1 MMETLHILIVD
12 DDEIDRMAVR
22 RALSKVRFK
31 NTLVEVDSAK
41 AAQEILET
49 SHFDCVLLDYR
60 LPDLDGLS
68 LIKRLRKSG
77 ITTPLI
83 VLTGQGDEQIAV
95 ELMKAGTSD
104 YLVKNRVNSE
114 SLSLLIRN
122 AVRVHLAEQRAIA
135 AQEELRR
142 TNALLMSQNHAL
154 EAQRQ
159 HIERQN
165 LKLIEAY
172 RLKSEFL
179 ATMSHELR
187 TPLNAIIGFSQI
199 LDSQVKGTLN
209 DYQAEM
215 VKRVFAN
222 GQNLLNLVNDILDL
236 SKIEA
241 QRLVLEPSQFELN
254 ALIKETLADIKSL
267 ADEKSLP
274 IYFNSEFDSL
284 TLVNDKHRLRQVLIN
299 LLSNAIKFTDSGYV
313 RVNVAAWNQEDLEI
327 LVQDTGIGIAPDQI
341 AEIFEPFRQIDQTI
355 RRRHAGTGLG
365 LAITRSLVTMMGGEV
380 TVESQPNVGSSFYV
394 RIPRVLD
401 TQASDSNP
409 VIMPSGFEVTSHP
422 AIQ

>member
-1 MMETLHILIVD
+1 MMENLHILVVD

-22 RALSKVRFK
+22 RALGKVNFS
-31 NTLVEVDSAK
+31 NTVVEVGSAK
-41 AAQEILET
+41 ATQEALEA

-68 LIKRLRKSG
+68 LIKQLRKSG

-95 ELMKAGTSD
+95 DLMKAGTSD
-104 YLVKNRVNSE
+104 YLVKNRVNPE

-142 TNALLMSQNHAL
+142 TNALLMSQNQAL

-241 QRLVLEPSQFELN
+241 QRLVLEPSEFELN

-274 IYFNSEFDSL
+274 IYFNSEFASL
-284 TLVNDKHRLRQVLIN
+284 ELVSDKHRLRQILIN

-313 RVNVAAWNQEDLEI
+313 RVNVAPWNQDDIEI
-327 LVQDTGIGIAPDQI
+327 LIQDTGIGIAPDKI
-341 AEIFEPFRQIDQTI
+341 TDIFEPFRQIDQTI

-380 TVESQPNVGSSFYV
+380 TVNSQPNVGSSFYV
-394 RIPRVLD
+394 RIPRTLD
-401 TQASDSNP
+401 QQVKDSNP
-409 VIMPSGFEVTSHP
+409 VIMPSGFEMTSP
-422 AIQ
+422 PSVQ